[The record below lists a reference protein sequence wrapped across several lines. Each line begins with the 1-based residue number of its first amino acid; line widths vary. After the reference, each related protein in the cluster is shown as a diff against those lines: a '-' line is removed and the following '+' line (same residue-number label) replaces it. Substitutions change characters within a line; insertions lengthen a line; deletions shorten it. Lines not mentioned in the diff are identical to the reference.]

1 MRGVGHCLL
10 LLSLVGRR
18 DQILE
23 SLDESLDCSTN
34 KSVSPHPPERAEHGV
49 THSLLVSAPADY
61 HYVPFVDSDF
71 EVEATN
77 QAKTQCLSA
86 HVWPSRH

>member
-1 MRGVGHCLL
+1 MLWVGHYLL

-34 KSVSPHPPERAEHGV
+34 KSVSFHPLERVKRGA
-49 THSLLVSAPADY
+49 THSLLMSVPADY
-61 HYVPFVDSDF
+61 HSVPFVDWDS